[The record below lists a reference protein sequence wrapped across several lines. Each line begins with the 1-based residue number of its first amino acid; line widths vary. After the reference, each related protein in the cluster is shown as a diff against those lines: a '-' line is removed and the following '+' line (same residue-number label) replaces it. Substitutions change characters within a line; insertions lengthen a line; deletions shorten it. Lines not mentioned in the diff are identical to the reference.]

1 MGLAPIFT
9 VQPIKRLSHDANLY
23 AGARHTPQSI
33 LVAGFHQAYICMAA
47 IKAQAAGREPLS
59 EVEVSGLFWLQ
70 SRLTRSKAL
79 MDLVL
84 TGRATIGQR
93 PNGEYMFAAR

>member
-1 MGLAPIFT
+1 MDEVTAAIQAADEWIETACFT
-9 VQPIKRLSHDANLY
+9 
-23 AGARHTPQSI
+23 GASDVAVRT
-33 LVAGFHQAYICMAA
+33 LVECFA